1 MIFVFFFSYTF
12 FWLTW
17 NRKTMFLFNIGYF
30 MKEKEE
36 GEHCTKIGFCGIC
49 GPIDI
54 HGNKAVTSAWSEREN

>member
-1 MIFVFFFSYTF
+1 
-12 FWLTW
+12 
-17 NRKTMFLFNIGYF
+17 

-49 GPIDI
+49 GPIDVSEHLPTDI

>member
-1 MIFVFFFSYTF
+1 
-12 FWLTW
+12 
-17 NRKTMFLFNIGYF
+17 